1 MVAKFRCYKHLT
13 AENNRSGQWHASNS
27 NIGRL
32 KQRWHALRAACRP
45 SVAALRNTD
54 PKPLSGDHGGDLTQL
69 LGGIPAGFVNRSE
82 GFVEFLAT
90 PGSVSNALVA
100 IGPLLD
106 NAVNYYGN
114 HFLNSTTHQI
124 AKDAATA
131 CKSISQEI
139 GRSCQLP
146 ADKRGELIG
155 GIWVDVLLAEAGGL
169 VVKVN
174 IPR

>member
-1 MVAKFRCYKHLT
+1 MAREQFEHRQIETTMARFESGLPSISCKDNARLT
-13 AENNRSGQWHASNS
+13 
-27 NIGRL
+27 
-32 KQRWHALRAACRP
+32 
-45 SVAALRNTD
+45 AALRNTD